1 MDVVKYLHRRIST
14 SVGTFNGLISG
25 PMSTAS
31 GFPKLRFLG
40 KDRDACLAALKWGNA
55 DDISIISS
63 IFCENDILIDDLQ
76 KR

>member
-1 MDVVKYLHRRIST
+1 
-14 SVGTFNGLISG
+14 
-25 PMSTAS
+25 MSTAS

-63 IFCENDILIDDLQ
+63 IFCDFVMSRRNDILIDDLQ